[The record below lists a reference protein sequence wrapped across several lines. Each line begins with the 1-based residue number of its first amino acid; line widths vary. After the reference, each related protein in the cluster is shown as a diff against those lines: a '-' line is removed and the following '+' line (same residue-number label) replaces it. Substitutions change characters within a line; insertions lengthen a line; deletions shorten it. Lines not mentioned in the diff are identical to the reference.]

1 LTEER
6 VKLLKGGEPMAFQ
19 PSDIDAE
26 ALRRMLGAGGL
37 EVTVERAARILPVA
51 LALLKGCD
59 RLAALDIEGPGGAGI
74 AQAPD
79 ALA

>member
-1 LTEER
+1 MGSL
-6 VKLLKGGEPMAFQ
+6 

-26 ALRRMLGAGGL
+26 TLRRMLQAGGL
-37 EVTVERAARILPVA
+37 EVTVDRAEQILPVA

-74 AQAPD
+74 TQAPD
-79 ALA
+79 ALP

>member
-1 LTEER
+1 MLEHGDAMR
-6 VKLLKGGEPMAFQ
+6 SK

-26 ALRRMLGAGGL
+26 TLRRMLRAGGL
-37 EVTVERAARILPVA
+37 EVTAGRAERILPVA
-51 LALLKGCD
+51 LALLRGCD

-79 ALA
+79 PLP